1 MKQTAKRS
9 LSLITAMLM
18 VFSVFLGMSPFALT
32 AFAAEE
38 RTPFAIDY
46 DPNDGM
52 IKYGHSGEIGM
63 RPENDTNNNFYKHDK
78 VVYFPSDMITLRD
91 ENNDLVFPDYDP
103 DDPYYDYSDMLNKAL
118 EVARAEHDP
127 RDSTNCAQVFVEEG
141 VYYFK
146 KSIYLWGYTDING
159 VAGKSVFVVEPNLKD
174 ADGNPVD
181 ANGFF
186 TNKNLSET
194 YSWYFGNIS
203 DLTFVVN
210 GAHDS
215 FKPTSTPEQILNNIC
230 SDQVNPHESYSLFY
244 RVRMAYG
251 GLSNLAVS
259 GFQCFM
265 RWTFTDM
272 LSRVKD
278 ITCGPC
284 RIALYGVQTNDAFY
298 YDNYFYGGYYVNE
311 DGYERLPVFQLNFS
325 MGTTLFSNSYIGNF
339 LFTRTGAGCWCPHAS
354 YSNLTL
360 ERVYNFAIDTTVD
373 SNSVS
378 GCLFKDCSY
387 NDIAEYFE
395 SMSIQ
400 PYDHETRY
408 WDATQKKWM
417 FPGKGYIIHETY
429 LNDYRAGGNH
439 RNGTCIPMIRLHGG
453 GTFSQNKIECD
464 SLEWTTLVELNN
476 SEWVASYS
484 GKRTGSQNVYFT
496 DNAFKIKDWKYE
508 NLMIDD
514 WKQGHPYTEG
524 WEDYTVVIWGEK
536 GWNNSDGTPA
546 MGGIGVRGDK
556 PVSWLDDGVYISPEF
571 CRYVDLSAFLD
582 PNKETA
588 GYAELGKVGADEQ
601 QLWNMGLEQRY
612 SKDLNDPNIEKVY
625 FEEDFGGMSWNPG
638 SNYEKLQSAF
648 DYVATHVAILYIDP
662 GTYYTDKPI
671 VLRGGATYRVF
682 FNGTIRSQRT
692 ADMDGKG
699 IFVMSADDNAP
710 INGYFLNTSLYM
722 QNCNAGG
729 FYNVNFDKFAFTFW
743 SVARGTGCFVN
754 CRINNSVMS
763 DGSIQYCDYGFFYKT
778 VTDNLLIKN
787 VYGTASTWEEGADGI
802 TPGDLNYRYFISNSD
817 FKNSTWRACWLE
829 FGQFSNGKKLL
840 GDGNSVYRGNII
852 DYTYNYS
859 FGKNDVFVGNTLTR
873 GGRGSIVNHM
883 LNSNFPIDLPDALT
897 DKPMVFYHISDGLRL
912 IGNAQLGT
920 MTYESNC
927 IQFDSPTIRYVDD
940 EGNEYTSISDARIA
954 GNMFNTVDS
963 GDYKVNYPITPYDV
977 ADDIVLQNCKNNEFM
992 LHTLYFNDQAD
1003 DPATAL
1009 DETITVTKNDVTS
1022 WSLPHLITY
1031 VNGER
1036 LEVNYPAQPE
1046 KDLEQDTTDPDTQ
1059 DDIFDVPNI
1068 WITNVSNT
1076 EFLLYDFKDRT
1087 PEQKTALEALF
1098 DSYIDVSTASVYLNS
1113 RFNTAIMPNEI
1124 TARALSYSEFKA
1136 LTAEQKLEVMTQILH
1151 HEIAQS
1157 PSGNDAYFT
1166 DQSRDENYG
1175 AQNNANRPTFA
1186 LAFDADK
1193 ISGEALQGVT
1203 ASVYYDTHYSTAWQG
1218 KRNLMFILSED
1229 DDYYYGIALG
1239 YGQMNYGLI
1248 TGSCKIRKDYME
1260 YFTSDASHRNFCQA
1274 HFEYGAEF
1282 NAGNA
1287 WQLSHYDPFGNITR
1301 PYNGE
1306 QQKTVFGDYTTIP
1319 MFEDIAD
1326 LGGYESRVLGFDIVF
1341 EYNDA
1346 YDSVSAYATVDFSE
1360 IGVDTSEDPALK
1372 ATTRKVWLG
1381 TYDLEGRDK
1390 VFGMWS
1396 GDRLWIESVQFEYV
1410 PDALSQCAH
1419 NFTETITREGHCTK
1433 DTVVRHTCSLCGYEY
1448 EDTIAAKGHSFVD
1461 RIRNT
1466 DGKTIRHCRICGFEY
1481 ASDFLPENLCDHEYT
1496 MTVIQED
1503 TCRTEG
1509 AVVYE
1514 CSDCGDVYTEKI
1526 DTIKHNYTTRVI
1538 FPTKTEQG
1546 YTLHTCTHCGDNYKD
1561 NYTNYTGGSSSGS
1574 GGSSS
1579 SGVSGGSGSSDG
1591 SHDSG
1596 GFVSSG
1602 VPSIDGVNYNWY
1614 LIATMIEKLS
1624 PDEKLTVKLNGCTN
1638 VPYFVFEALA
1648 KSEGIIDLVE
1658 GSLITWRIDGEN
1670 IDEATDAY
1678 LNSTYPVKM
1687 DTSALNGKKEQV
1699 FRITSD
1705 TNAPTAFV
1713 YTFGKD
1719 DAGCVASVYRK
1730 SSDGTAE
1737 FMERVKVNEDGTAAF
1752 NLSQSGDYALMISN
1766 ALIGD
1771 ANNDGMLTPRD
1782 CAIILRAFVGLES
1795 VIDSTILDYNGDGV
1809 ISPRDAA
1816 VMLYD
1821 LVYDK
1826 V

>member
-1 MKQTAKRS
+1 MKTKAKRS

-18 VFSVFLGMSPFALT
+18 VFSIFLGMSPFTLT
-32 AFAAEE
+32 SFAAEE
-38 RTPFAIDY
+38 RSPFAIDY

-91 ENNDLVFPDYDP
+91 ENNELVFPDYDP
-103 DDPYYDYSDMLNKAL
+103 DDPYYDYSNMLNKAL

-186 TNKNLSET
+186 TNKNLDET
-194 YSWYFGNIS
+194 YSWYFGSIS
-203 DLTFVVN
+203 DLTFVVSN
-210 GAHDS
+210 AHQS
-215 FKPTSTPEQILNNIC
+215 FKPTSSPEQILNNIC

-244 RVRMAYG
+244 RIRMAYG
-251 GLSNLAVS
+251 ELSNLALS

-378 GCLFKDCSY
+378 GCLFKNCSY
-387 NDIAEYFE
+387 SDIAEYFE
-395 SMSIQ
+395 SMGIQ

-408 WDATQKKWM
+408 WDAEQKKWV
-417 FPGKGYIIHETY
+417 FPGKGYVIHENY

-453 GTFSQNKIECD
+453 GTFAQNKIECD

-496 DNAFKIKDWKYE
+496 DNAFRINDWKYE

-514 WKQGHPYTEG
+514 WKQGRPYTEG
-524 WEDYTVVIWGEK
+524 WEDYTIVIWGEK
-536 GWNNSDGTPA
+536 GWDNADGTPA

-601 QLWNMGLEQRY
+601 QLWDMGLEQRY

-648 DYVATHVAILYIDP
+648 DYVATHDAILYIDP

-729 FYNVNFDKFAFTFW
+729 FYNVNFDKFAFTF
-743 SVARGTGCFVN
+743 SSIARGVGAFVN

-763 DGSIQYCDYGFFYKT
+763 DGAIQYCDYGFFYKT
-778 VTDNLLIKN
+778 ITDNLLIKN
-787 VYGTASTWEEGADGI
+787 VYGTASTWEEGEDGI

-829 FGQFSNGKKLL
+829 FGQFSNGRKLL

-927 IQFDSPTIRYVDD
+927 IQFDSPTIRYTD
-940 EGNEYTSISDARIA
+940 ENGNEVTSISDARIA

-977 ADDIVLQNCKNNEFM
+977 ADDILLQNCKNNEFM
-992 LHTLYFNDQAD
+992 LHTLYFNDQKD
-1003 DPATAL
+1003 DSDTAL
-1009 DETITVTKNDVTS
+1009 DETLTVTKDDVKS
-1022 WSLPHLITY
+1022 WSVPHLITY

-1036 LEVNYPAQPE
+1036 LEVNYPEIPE
-1046 KDLEQDTTDPDTQ
+1046 KDIEQITNDPDPQ

-1068 WITNVSNT
+1068 WTSTVNGT
-1076 EFLLYDFKDRT
+1076 EYLLYDFRDRT
-1087 PEQKTALEALF
+1087 PEQKAALEALF
-1098 DSYIDVSTASVYLNS
+1098 DSYIDISTTSLYLNS
-1113 RFNTAIMPNEI
+1113 RFNTAIMPNE
-1124 TARALSYSEFKA
+1124 TEARPFNYYEFRDD
-1136 LTAEQKLEVMTQILH
+1136 LTPEQRLDVMSQTHH
-1151 HEIAQS
+1151 HEVVQS
-1157 PSGNDAYFT
+1157 PSGNDSYFT
-1166 DQSRDENYG
+1166 DQSRDENYSS
-1175 AQNNANRPTFA
+1175 ADNANRSTFA
-1186 LAFDADK
+1186 IVFDDEK
-1193 ISGEALQGVT
+1193 ISGDALQGMT

-1218 KRNLMFILSED
+1218 KRNMMFIFSED
-1229 DDYYYGIALG
+1229 EDYYYGIALG

-1248 TGSCKIRKDYME
+1248 TGSCRITKDYME
-1260 YFTSDASHRNFCQA
+1260 GFIADTNHKRFCEA
-1274 HFEYGAEF
+1274 HFQYGAEF
-1282 NAGNA
+1282 DVGKC

-1306 QQKTVFGDYTTIP
+1306 QTKTVFGDYTTIP

-1360 IGVDTSEDPALK
+1360 IGTDTSEDPALK

-1390 VFGMWS
+1390 VFGMWG
-1396 GDRLWIESVQFEYV
+1396 GDRLWIESVQFEYT
-1410 PDALSQCAH
+1410 PDALSQCEH
-1419 NFTETITREGHCTK
+1419 TFNDTITREGHCTK
-1433 DTVVRHTCSLCGYEY
+1433 DTVTRHTCTMCGYEY
-1448 EDTIAAKGHSFVD
+1448 EDMTAAKGHSFVD
-1461 RIRNT
+1461 RIRKT

-1481 ASDFLPENLCDHEYT
+1481 ASDFLPEDLCEHKYT
-1496 MTVIQED
+1496 KNVIQEA
-1503 TCRTEG
+1503 TCLTEG

-1514 CSDCGDVYTEKI
+1514 CPDCGDIYTE
-1526 DTIKHNYTTRVI
+1526 TTAALGHDYRSTVI
-1538 FPTKTEQG
+1538 APTVTDQG
-1546 YTLHTCTHCGDNYKD
+1546 YTLHTCSRCGDNYKD
-1561 NYTNYTGGSSSGS
+1561 NFTDPTGDGGS
-1574 GGSSS
+1574 GGS
-1579 SGVSGGSGSSDG
+1579 GGSGGGGGVTSSR
-1591 SHDSG
+1591 S
-1596 GFVSSG
+1596 
-1602 VPSIDGVNYNWY
+1602 PSIDGVNYSWY
-1614 LIATMIEKLS
+1614 QIAVMIEKL
-1624 PDEKLTVKLNGCTN
+1624 PADGRLTVDLNGCAY
-1638 VPYFVFEALA
+1638 VPKIISEALQ
-1648 KSEGIIDLVE
+1648 KSDAIVDFRDTP
-1658 GSLITWRIDGEN
+1658 LISWRIDGADIIECNEMDLN
-1670 IDEATDAY
+1670 II
-1678 LNSTYPVKM
+1678 YPAQFK
-1687 DTSALNGKKEQV
+1687 SPLPRKAELK
-1699 FRITSD
+1699 FRVPS

-1713 YTFGKD
+1713 YLFDKA
-1719 DAGCVASVYRK
+1719 DAGKTATIYGEK
-1730 SSDGTAE
+1730 DGTPFTVCTAT
-1737 FMERVKVNEDGTAAF
+1737 VADYGTAVLPLNSA
-1752 NLSQSGDYALMISN
+1752 GTYALVLNDVLRGDADGNGTVN
-1766 ALIGD
+1766 ALD
-1771 ANNDGMLTPRD
+1771 A
-1782 CAIILRAFVGLES
+1782 A
-1795 VIDSTILDYNGDGV
+1795 TILKDIVEIAPAKNKAGCDYTADGS
-1809 ISPRDAA
+1809 INALDAA
-1816 VMLYD
+1816 AILKDIVNGII
-1821 LVYDK
+1821 
-1826 V
+1826 